1 MSVARKIARNTALL
15 MIASLFTN
23 IMALVWTIYTA
34 RYLGTAGFGTLS
46 AALALTG
53 IFSVLAD
60 LGLSTYATREV
71 ARDNEKTRKFLG
83 NIALIKCFLALITVS
98 LLYITVLFKESNPQ
112 SVIVIMIIGGYMLFT
127 SFTALFNAIFQGHQK
142 MEFQTIGN
150 IINSSLL
157 LFGILLAIY
166 LKGDVISH

>member
-60 LGLSTYATREV
+60 LGMSTYATREV
-71 ARDNEKTRKFLG
+71 ARDNEKTRKLLG
-83 NIALIKCFLALITVS
+83 NIALIKCFLAVITVS
-98 LLYITVLFKESNPQ
+98 LLYITVLFKEISSPISKRNHDYRG
-112 SVIVIMIIGGYMLFT
+112 IHAFHLFYR
-127 SFTALFNAIFQGHQK
+127 AFQCHIPGPPENGVPNHWK
-142 MEFQTIGN
+142 HN
-150 IINSSLL
+150 
-157 LFGILLAIY
+157 
-166 LKGDVISH
+166 